1 MEGGDVWLAWV
12 VNAMYRPVLGRVK
25 SVIPGM
31 EKPFVL
37 IPLTCT
43 SPRLLPSAGI
53 AQLLPKEGLGAAQ
66 GCELPPLPVLLCR
79 SQM

>member
-31 EKPFVL
+31 EHGETFCAHPPHMHEPQ
-37 IPLTCT
+37 IAPLCWDCT
-43 SPRLLPSAGI
+43 A
-53 AQLLPKEGLGAAQ
+53 APKGGVGSSTGL
-66 GCELPPLPVLLCR
+66 
-79 SQM
+79 